1 MACNGLCKFRENI
14 MKIYLLPIL
23 IVSVLIGCSG
33 SDKHE
38 VKEYESIF
46 NSCLINRSIGVDMS
60 IDSLKTAVESFCK
73 DLAVNKLKDTN
84 LRLGKLENALVL
96 SRETNNELQE
106 DLEKALIN
114 QSTVSQDT
122 YRWRLVTSWP
132 KNYPG
137 LGMAPE
143 RISDLVEEMSNGQMK
158 ITVYGAG
165 EQVPAFGV
173 FDAVSSGSHQMGH
186 SGGYFWKG
194 KVPAAQFFTS
204 VPFGLTADEIN
215 AWVNR
220 GGGLELW
227 REIYEP
233 FNIYPI
239 PAGNTGT
246 QMFGWF
252 NKEINSLEDIKGLK
266 MRIPGI
272 GGEVLKEAGGIPV
285 TLPGGEL
292 FTALQTGVIDATEW
306 VGPYNDLT
314 FGFHQAAKYYYYPGW
329 HEPGPMLELL
339 INIDAWNSLP
349 KHLQVIIETAAKAVN
364 QDMLDEYLARN
375 NKALTELIEVHGVEL
390 RKLPDDVIEEFRLIS
405 EKILDDLAKEDKVIG
420 RVYESYSEFRKNV
433 SAYHEISED
442 AFIEARNK

>member
-1 MACNGLCKFRENI
+1 MVGYGIRKSGKII
-14 MKIYLLPIL
+14 MKKFILLPLLIL
-23 IVSVLIGCSG
+23 IASCSNDMD
-33 SDKHE
+33 STIETSPDIE
-38 VKEYESIF
+38 ETF
-46 NSCLINRSIGVDMS
+46 N
-60 IDSLKTAVESFCK
+60 
-73 DLAVNKLKDTN
+73 
-84 LRLGKLENALVL
+84 
-96 SRETNNELQE
+96 
-106 DLEKALIN
+106 
-114 QSTVSQDT
+114 
-122 YRWRLVTSWP
+122 WRLVTSWP

-143 RISDLVEEMSNGQMK
+143 RIADLVEEMSNGQMK
-158 ITVYGAG
+158 ITVYGAE

-227 REIYEP
+227 REIYAP

-339 INIDAWNSLP
+339 INKDAWDSLP
-349 KHLQVIIETAAKAVN
+349 KHLQVIIETASKAVN
-364 QDMLDEYLARN
+364 QDMLDEYLAKN
-375 NKALTELIEVHGVEL
+375 NQALTELVETHGVEL
-390 RKLPDDVIEEFRLIS
+390 RKLPDDVIEEFRIIS
-405 EKILDDLAKEDKVIG
+405 NRILDDLASEDETIAKV
-420 RVYESYSEFRKNV
+420 YTSYLKFKNDV

-442 AFIEARNK
+442 AFVESRNK

>member
-1 MACNGLCKFRENI
+1 MVGNGLCKLRKNM
-14 MKIYLLPIL
+14 MKIFTYTFLALIL
-23 IVSVLIGCSG
+23 VSCSNPQDM
-33 SDKHE
+33 SSQQDEK
-38 VKEYESIF
+38 VNKEY
-46 NSCLINRSIGVDMS
+46 N
-60 IDSLKTAVESFCK
+60 
-73 DLAVNKLKDTN
+73 
-84 LRLGKLENALVL
+84 
-96 SRETNNELQE
+96 
-106 DLEKALIN
+106 
-114 QSTVSQDT
+114 
-122 YRWRLVTSWP
+122 WRLVTSWP

-143 RISDLVEEMSNGQMK
+143 RIADLVEEMSNGQMK
-158 ITVYGAG
+158 ITVFGAE

-227 REIYEP
+227 REIYAP

-339 INIDAWNSLP
+339 INKDAWDSLP
-349 KHLQVIIETAAKAVN
+349 THLQVIIETASKAVN
-364 QDMLDEYLARN
+364 QDMLDEYLAKN
-375 NKALTELIEVHGVEL
+375 NQALTELVNVHGVEL
-390 RKLPDDVIEEFRLIS
+390 RKLPDDVIEEFRKIS
-405 EKILDDLAKEDKVIG
+405 NKILNDLSEEDETIAE
-420 RVYESYSEFRKNV
+420 VYSSYLKFKKDV

>member
-1 MACNGLCKFRENI
+1 MVGNGLCKFRKNI
-14 MKIYLLPIL
+14 MKIFIHIFAIL
-23 IVSVLIGCSG
+23 ILVSCSNEQPT
-33 SDKHE
+33 SIEQTIEKDK
-38 VKEYESIF
+38 KY
-46 NSCLINRSIGVDMS
+46 D
-60 IDSLKTAVESFCK
+60 
-73 DLAVNKLKDTN
+73 
-84 LRLGKLENALVL
+84 
-96 SRETNNELQE
+96 
-106 DLEKALIN
+106 
-114 QSTVSQDT
+114 
-122 YRWRLVTSWP
+122 WRLVTSWP

-143 RISDLVEEMSNGQMK
+143 RIADLVEEMSDGQMK
-158 ITVYGAG
+158 ITVYGAE

-227 REIYEP
+227 REIYAP

-339 INIDAWNSLP
+339 VNKDAWDSLP
-349 KHLQVIIETAAKAVN
+349 RHLQVIIETASKAVN
-364 QDMLDEYLARN
+364 QDMLDEYLAKN
-375 NKALTELIEVHGVEL
+375 NQALTELVEVHGVEL
-390 RKLPDDVIEEFRLIS
+390 RKLPDDVIEEFRKIS
-405 EKILDDLAKEDKVIG
+405 DRILNDLAEEDETIAKV
-420 RVYESYSEFRKNV
+420 YSSYIKFKNDV

>member
-1 MACNGLCKFRENI
+1 MVSYGLRKFRETM
-14 MKIYLLPIL
+14 MKKILMFVLLIGL
-23 IVSVLIGCSG
+23 ISGCSG
-33 SDKHE
+33 EQESSNSADA
-38 VKEYESIF
+38 EY
-46 NSCLINRSIGVDMS
+46 
-60 IDSLKTAVESFCK
+60 KTYK
-73 DLAVNKLKDTN
+73 
-84 LRLGKLENALVL
+84 
-96 SRETNNELQE
+96 
-106 DLEKALIN
+106 
-114 QSTVSQDT
+114 
-122 YRWRLVTSWP
+122 WRLVTSWP

-143 RISDLVEEMSNGQMK
+143 KIANLVEEMSNGQMQ

-252 NKEINSLEDIKGLK
+252 NKEINSLEDVKGLK

-339 INIDAWNSLP
+339 INMDAWNSLP
-349 KHLQVIIETAAKAVN
+349 KHLQVIIETATKAVN
-364 QDMLDEYLARN
+364 QDTLDEYLARN
-375 NKALTELIEVHGVEL
+375 NQALTELVEVHGVEL
-390 RKLPDDVIEEFRLIS
+390 RKLPDEVIDEFRAIS
-405 EKILDDLAKEDKVIG
+405 NEILSDLAEEDEVIAKV
-420 RVYESYSEFRKNV
+420 YDSYIEFKNNV
-433 SAYHEISED
+433 TEYHKISED
-442 AFIEARNK
+442 SFIEARNK

>member
-1 MACNGLCKFRENI
+1 MVGDGIRKSGKII
-14 MKIYLLPIL
+14 MKKFILLPLIIL
-23 IVSVLIGCSG
+23 IAGCSNDMD
-33 SDKHE
+33 STIETSTDIE
-38 VKEYESIF
+38 ETF
-46 NSCLINRSIGVDMS
+46 N
-60 IDSLKTAVESFCK
+60 
-73 DLAVNKLKDTN
+73 
-84 LRLGKLENALVL
+84 
-96 SRETNNELQE
+96 
-106 DLEKALIN
+106 
-114 QSTVSQDT
+114 
-122 YRWRLVTSWP
+122 WRLVTSWP

-143 RISDLVEEMSNGQMK
+143 RIADLVEEMSDGQMK
-158 ITVYGAG
+158 ITVYGAE

-227 REIYEP
+227 REIYAP

-349 KHLQVIIETAAKAVN
+349 KHLQVIIETASKAVN
-364 QDMLDEYLARN
+364 QDMLDEYLAKN
-375 NKALTELIEVHGVEL
+375 NQALNELVEVHGVEL
-390 RKLPDDVIEEFRLIS
+390 RRLPDDVIEEFREIS
-405 EKILDDLAKEDKVIG
+405 NSILDDLAKEDETISKVY
-420 RVYESYSEFRKNV
+420 RSYLDFKNNV
-433 SAYHEISED
+433 SAYHKISED
-442 AFIEARNK
+442 AFVESRNK

>member
-1 MACNGLCKFRENI
+1 MVGNGLCKFRKNI
-14 MKIYLLPIL
+14 MKIFIHIFAIL
-23 IVSVLIGCSG
+23 ILVSCSNEQVT
-33 SDKHE
+33 SIEQTIEKDK
-38 VKEYESIF
+38 KY
-46 NSCLINRSIGVDMS
+46 N
-60 IDSLKTAVESFCK
+60 
-73 DLAVNKLKDTN
+73 
-84 LRLGKLENALVL
+84 
-96 SRETNNELQE
+96 
-106 DLEKALIN
+106 
-114 QSTVSQDT
+114 
-122 YRWRLVTSWP
+122 WRLVTSWP

-143 RISDLVEEMSNGQMK
+143 RIADLVEEMSDGQMK
-158 ITVYGAG
+158 ITVYGAE

-227 REIYEP
+227 REIYAP

-239 PAGNTGT
+239 PSGNTGT

-339 INIDAWNSLP
+339 VNKDAWDSLP
-349 KHLQVIIETAAKAVN
+349 RHLQVIIETASKAVN
-364 QDMLDEYLARN
+364 QDMLDEYLAKN
-375 NKALTELIEVHGVEL
+375 NQALTELVEVHGVEL
-390 RKLPDDVIEEFRLIS
+390 RKLPDDVIEEFRKIS
-405 EKILDDLAKEDKVIG
+405 DRILNDLAEEDETIAKV
-420 RVYESYSEFRKNV
+420 YSSYTKFKNDV

>member
-1 MACNGLCKFRENI
+1 MVGNGLRKSRKTIMKKITLIFSVIFLVGCSNESENI
-14 MKIYLLPIL
+14 D
-23 IVSVLIGCSG
+23 SQ
-33 SDKHE
+33 
-38 VKEYESIF
+38 
-46 NSCLINRSIGVDMS
+46 S
-60 IDSLKTAVESFCK
+60 IDK
-73 DLAVNKLKDTN
+73 N
-84 LRLGKLENALVL
+84 
-96 SRETNNELQE
+96 ETFN
-106 DLEKALIN
+106 
-114 QSTVSQDT
+114 
-122 YRWRLVTSWP
+122 WRLVTSWP

-143 RISDLVEEMSNGQMK
+143 RIADLVEEMSDGQMK
-158 ITVYGAG
+158 ITVYGAE

-227 REIYEP
+227 REIYAP

-252 NKEINSLEDIKGLK
+252 NKEINSLEDVKGLK

-349 KHLQVIIETAAKAVN
+349 NHLKVIIETATKAVN
-364 QDMLDEYLARN
+364 QDMLDEYLAKN
-375 NKALTELIEVHGVEL
+375 NQALTELVEVHGVEL
-390 RKLPDDVIEEFRLIS
+390 RRLPDDVIEEFREIS
-405 EKILDDLAKEDKVIG
+405 NKILDDLAKEDETIAK
-420 RVYESYSEFRKNV
+420 VYESYLNFKNNV

-442 AFIEARNK
+442 AFVESRNK

>member
-1 MACNGLCKFRENI
+1 MAGYGLCKIRKN
-14 MKIYLLPIL
+14 MKMNKYI
-23 IVSVLIGCSG
+23 S
-33 SDKHE
+33 
-38 VKEYESIF
+38 
-46 NSCLINRSIGVDMS
+46 
-60 IDSLKTAVESFCK
+60 
-73 DLAVNKLKDTN
+73 LAVL
-84 LRLGKLENALVL
+84 LLV
-96 SRETNNELQE
+96 
-106 DLEKALIN
+106 AGCG
-114 QSTVSQDT
+114 QSGIEGDANTSFEQKQ
-122 YRWRLVTSWP
+122 YNWRLVTAWP

-143 RISDLVEEMSNGQMK
+143 RIADLVEEMSNGQMK

-194 KVPAAQFFTS
+194 KVPAAQFFTG

-215 AWVNR
+215 AWTNR

-272 GGEVLKEAGGIPV
+272 GGEVLKRAGGIPV

-314 FGFHQAAKYYYYPGW
+314 FGFQQTAKYYYYPGW
-329 HEPGPMLELL
+329 HEPGSMLELL
-339 INIDAWNSLP
+339 INKDAWDSLP
-349 KHLQVIIETAAKAVN
+349 KHLQVIIETASKAVN
-364 QDMLDEYLARN
+364 QDILDEYTARN
-375 NKALTELIEVHGVEL
+375 NKALRELVDVHGVEL
-390 RKLPDDVIEEFRLIS
+390 RRLPDDVI
-405 EKILDDLAKEDKVIG
+405 
-420 RVYESYSEFRKNV
+420 SEFKIIANEILEENASEDETVNKVYQSYLKFKNEV
-433 SAYHEISED
+433 SEYHKVSED
-442 AFIEARNK
+442 AFVEARNN

>member
-1 MACNGLCKFRENI
+1 MIKNNYL
-14 MKIYLLPIL
+14 YLLAL
-23 IVSVLIGCSG
+23 LFIVGCS
-33 SDKHE
+33 DN
-38 VKEYESIF
+38 I
-46 NSCLINRSIGVDMS
+46 
-60 IDSLKTAVESFCK
+60 
-73 DLAVNKLKDTN
+73 
-84 LRLGKLENALVL
+84 ENT
-96 SRETNNELQE
+96 E
-106 DLEKALIN
+106 
-114 QSTVSQDT
+114 TVSEQEN
-122 YRWRLVTSWP
+122 YKWRLVTAWP

-143 RISDLVEEMSNGQMK
+143 RIAQLVEEMSDGQMQ
-158 ITVYGAG
+158 ITVFGAG

-194 KVPAAQFFTS
+194 KVPAAQFFTG

-215 AWVNR
+215 AWTNR

-252 NKEINSLEDIKGLK
+252 NKEINSLDDIKGLK

-272 GGEVLKEAGGIPV
+272 GGEVFKRAGGIPV

-314 FGFHQAAKYYYYPGW
+314 FGF
-329 HEPGPMLELL
+329 
-339 INIDAWNSLP
+339 
-349 KHLQVIIETAAKAVN
+349 
-364 QDMLDEYLARN
+364 
-375 NKALTELIEVHGVEL
+375 
-390 RKLPDDVIEEFRLIS
+390 
-405 EKILDDLAKEDKVIG
+405 
-420 RVYESYSEFRKNV
+420 
-433 SAYHEISED
+433 
-442 AFIEARNK
+442 

>member
-1 MACNGLCKFRENI
+1 MASYGLCKIRKN
-14 MKIYLLPIL
+14 MKMNKYISLAVLVL
-23 IVSVLIGCSG
+23 LIGCGESG
-33 SDKHE
+33 IEDD
-38 VKEYESIF
+38 V
-46 NSCLINRSIGVDMS
+46 NS
-60 IDSLKTAVESFCK
+60 SLEQKQY
-73 DLAVNKLKDTN
+73 N
-84 LRLGKLENALVL
+84 
-96 SRETNNELQE
+96 
-106 DLEKALIN
+106 
-114 QSTVSQDT
+114 
-122 YRWRLVTSWP
+122 WRLVTAWP

-143 RISDLVEEMSNGQMK
+143 RIADLVEEMSNGQMK

-194 KVPAAQFFTS
+194 KVPAAQFFTG

-215 AWVNR
+215 AWTNR

-272 GGEVLKEAGGIPV
+272 GGEVLKRAGGIPV

-314 FGFHQAAKYYYYPGW
+314 FGFQQTAKYYYYPGW
-329 HEPGPMLELL
+329 HEPGSMLELL
-339 INIDAWNSLP
+339 INKDAWESLP
-349 KHLQVIIETAAKAVN
+349 RHLQVIIETASKAVN
-364 QDMLDEYLARN
+364 QDILDEYTARN
-375 NKALTELIEVHGVEL
+375 NKALRELVDVHGVEL
-390 RKLPDDVIEEFRLIS
+390 RRLPDDVIAEFKIIANEILEENAS
-405 EKILDDLAKEDKVIG
+405 QDETVNKV
-420 RVYESYSEFRKNV
+420 YQSYLKFKNEV
-433 SAYHEISED
+433 SAYHEVSED
-442 AFIEARNK
+442 AFVEARNN

>member
-1 MACNGLCKFRENI
+1 MAGYGLCKIRKN
-14 MKIYLLPIL
+14 MKMNKYISLVVLLL
-23 IVSVLIGCSG
+23 LAGCGQSG
-33 SDKHE
+33 IE
-38 VKEYESIF
+38 EGA
-46 NSCLINRSIGVDMS
+46 NT
-60 IDSLKTAVESFCK
+60 SLEQKQY
-73 DLAVNKLKDTN
+73 N
-84 LRLGKLENALVL
+84 
-96 SRETNNELQE
+96 
-106 DLEKALIN
+106 
-114 QSTVSQDT
+114 
-122 YRWRLVTSWP
+122 WRLVTAWP

-143 RISDLVEEMSNGQMK
+143 RIADLVEEMSNGQMK

-194 KVPAAQFFTS
+194 KVPAAQFFTG

-215 AWVNR
+215 AWTNR

-272 GGEVLKEAGGIPV
+272 GGEVLKRAGGIPV

-314 FGFHQAAKYYYYPGW
+314 FGFQQTAKYYYYPGW
-329 HEPGPMLELL
+329 HEPGSMLELL
-339 INIDAWNSLP
+339 INKDAWDTLP
-349 KHLQVIIETAAKAVN
+349 KHLQVIIETASKAVN
-364 QDMLDEYLARN
+364 QDILDEYTARN
-375 NKALTELIEVHGVEL
+375 NKALRELVDVHGVEL
-390 RKLPDDVIEEFRLIS
+390 RRLPDDVIAEFKIIANEILEENAS
-405 EKILDDLAKEDKVIG
+405 EDETVNKV
-420 RVYESYSEFRKNV
+420 YQSYLKFKNEVSE
-433 SAYHEISED
+433 YHKVSED
-442 AFIEARNK
+442 AFVEARNN

>member
-1 MACNGLCKFRENI
+1 MVSYGLRKFRETM
-14 MKIYLLPIL
+14 MKKIL
-23 IVSVLIGCSG
+23 TFVLLIGLISSCSG
-33 SDKHE
+33 EQESSNSADA
-38 VKEYESIF
+38 EY
-46 NSCLINRSIGVDMS
+46 
-60 IDSLKTAVESFCK
+60 KTYK
-73 DLAVNKLKDTN
+73 
-84 LRLGKLENALVL
+84 
-96 SRETNNELQE
+96 
-106 DLEKALIN
+106 
-114 QSTVSQDT
+114 
-122 YRWRLVTSWP
+122 WRLVTSWP

-143 RISDLVEEMSNGQMK
+143 KIANLVEEMSNGQMQ

-252 NKEINSLEDIKGLK
+252 NKEINSLEDVKGLK

-339 INIDAWNSLP
+339 INMDAWNSLP
-349 KHLQVIIETAAKAVN
+349 QHLQVIIETATKAVN
-364 QDMLDEYLARN
+364 QDTLDEYLARN
-375 NKALTELIEVHGVEL
+375 NQALTELVEVHGVEL
-390 RKLPDDVIEEFRLIS
+390 RKLPDDVIEEFRAIS
-405 EKILDDLAKEDKVIG
+405 NEILSDLAEEDEVIG
-420 RVYESYSEFRKNV
+420 KVYDSYIEFKNNV
-433 SAYHEISED
+433 TEYHKISED
-442 AFIEARNK
+442 SFIEARNK

>member
-1 MACNGLCKFRENI
+1 MACYGLCKFREI
-14 MKIYLLPIL
+14 MMKNSL
-23 IVSVLIGCSG
+23 IFIFLIGLISACNG
-33 SDKHE
+33 GQ
-38 VKEYESIF
+38 ESI
-46 NSCLINRSIGVDMS
+46 NV
-60 IDSLKTAVESFCK
+60 
-73 DLAVNKLKDTN
+73 
-84 LRLGKLENALVL
+84 
-96 SRETNNELQE
+96 TNNEE
-106 DLEKALIN
+106 YKI
-114 QSTVSQDT
+114 
-122 YRWRLVTSWP
+122 YKWRLVTSWP

-143 RISDLVEEMSNGQMK
+143 RIADLVEEMSNGQMQ

-227 REIYEP
+227 REIYKP

-339 INIDAWNSLP
+339 INMDAWNSLP
-349 KHLQVIIETAAKAVN
+349 KHLQVIIEIATKAVN
-364 QDMLDEYLARN
+364 QDTLDEYLARN
-375 NKALTELIEVHGVEL
+375 NQALTELIEVHGVEL
-390 RKLPDDVIEEFRLIS
+390 RKLPDDVIDEFRTIS
-405 EKILDDLAKEDKVIG
+405 NKILSDLAKEDEVIAK
-420 RVYESYSEFRKNV
+420 VYESYISFKDNV
-433 SAYHEISED
+433 TEYHKISED
-442 AFIEARNK
+442 AFIEARSSK

>member
-1 MACNGLCKFRENI
+1 MKKFLTLFI
-14 MKIYLLPIL
+14 IL
-23 IVSVLIGCSG
+23 GIT
-33 SDKHE
+33 
-38 VKEYESIF
+38 
-46 NSCLINRSIGVDMS
+46 SCTNETTDSETVS
-60 IDSLKTAVESFCK
+60 IDKDKTY
-73 DLAVNKLKDTN
+73 N
-84 LRLGKLENALVL
+84 
-96 SRETNNELQE
+96 
-106 DLEKALIN
+106 
-114 QSTVSQDT
+114 
-122 YRWRLVTSWP
+122 WRLVTSWP

-143 RISDLVEEMSNGQMK
+143 RIADLVEEMSDGQMTV
-158 ITVYGAG
+158 TVYGAE

-252 NKEINSLEDIKGLK
+252 NKEINSLEDVKGLK

-329 HEPGPMLELL
+329 HEPGPMLELI
-339 INIDAWNSLP
+339 INLDEWNSLP
-349 KHLQVIIETAAKAVN
+349 KHLQAIIETATKAVN
-364 QDMLDEYLARN
+364 QDMLDEYLAKN
-375 NKALTELIEVHGVEL
+375 NQALTELVEVHGVEL
-390 RKLPDDVIEEFRLIS
+390 RRLPDDVIEEFRMIS
-405 EKILDDLAKEDKVIG
+405 DQILEELAQEDETIAKVYNSYKSFKEDV
-420 RVYESYSEFRKNV
+420 SE
-433 SAYHEISED
+433 YHKISED

>member
-1 MACNGLCKFRENI
+1 MKKFLTLFI
-14 MKIYLLPIL
+14 IL
-23 IVSVLIGCSG
+23 GIT
-33 SDKHE
+33 
-38 VKEYESIF
+38 
-46 NSCLINRSIGVDMS
+46 SCTNETTDSETVS
-60 IDSLKTAVESFCK
+60 IDKNKTY
-73 DLAVNKLKDTN
+73 N
-84 LRLGKLENALVL
+84 
-96 SRETNNELQE
+96 
-106 DLEKALIN
+106 
-114 QSTVSQDT
+114 
-122 YRWRLVTSWP
+122 WRLVTSWP

-143 RISDLVEEMSNGQMK
+143 RIADLVDEMSDGQMT
-158 ITVYGAG
+158 ITVYGAE

-252 NKEINSLEDIKGLK
+252 NKEINSLEDVKGLK

-329 HEPGPMLELL
+329 HEPGPMLELI
-339 INIDAWNSLP
+339 INLDEWNSLP
-349 KHLQVIIETAAKAVN
+349 KHLQAIIETATKAVN
-364 QDMLDEYLARN
+364 QDMLDEYLAKN
-375 NKALTELIEVHGVEL
+375 NQALTELVEVHGVEL
-390 RKLPDDVIEEFRLIS
+390 RRLPDDVIEEFRMIS
-405 EKILDDLAKEDKVIG
+405 DQILEELAQEDETIAKVYNSYKSFKEDV
-420 RVYESYSEFRKNV
+420 SE
-433 SAYHEISED
+433 YHKISED

>member
-1 MACNGLCKFRENI
+1 MAGYGLCKIRKN
-14 MKIYLLPIL
+14 MKMNKYISLAVLALL
-23 IVSVLIGCSG
+23 VGCG
-33 SDKHE
+33 
-38 VKEYESIF
+38 ESS
-46 NSCLINRSIGVDMS
+46 NEGNAN
-60 IDSLKTAVESFCK
+60 DSLE
-73 DLAVNKLKDTN
+73 
-84 LRLGKLENALVL
+84 
-96 SRETNNELQE
+96 QE
-106 DLEKALIN
+106 QYN
-114 QSTVSQDT
+114 
-122 YRWRLVTSWP
+122 WRLVTAWP

-143 RISDLVEEMSNGQMK
+143 RIADLVEEMSNGQMK

-194 KVPAAQFFTS
+194 KVPAAQFFTG

-215 AWVNR
+215 AWTNR

-272 GGEVLKEAGGIPV
+272 GGEVLKRAGGIPV

-314 FGFHQAAKYYYYPGW
+314 FGFQQTAKYYYYPGW
-329 HEPGPMLELL
+329 HEPGSMLELL
-339 INIDAWNSLP
+339 INKDAWNSLP
-349 KHLQVIIETAAKAVN
+349 KHLQVIIETASKAVN
-364 QDMLDEYLARN
+364 QDILDEYTARN
-375 NKALTELIEVHGVEL
+375 NKALRELVDVHGVEL
-390 RKLPDDVIEEFRLIS
+390 RRLPDDVITEFKIIANDILEENAAEDEKVNKVYQSYLKFKNEVS
-405 EKILDDLAKEDKVIG
+405 EYHKV
-420 RVYESYSEFRKNV
+420 
-433 SAYHEISED
+433 SED
-442 AFIEARNK
+442 AFVEARSN

>member
-1 MACNGLCKFRENI
+1 MVGDGIRKSGKII
-14 MKIYLLPIL
+14 MKKFILLPLIIL
-23 IVSVLIGCSG
+23 IAGCSNDMN
-33 SDKHE
+33 STIETSTDIE
-38 VKEYESIF
+38 ETF
-46 NSCLINRSIGVDMS
+46 N
-60 IDSLKTAVESFCK
+60 
-73 DLAVNKLKDTN
+73 
-84 LRLGKLENALVL
+84 
-96 SRETNNELQE
+96 
-106 DLEKALIN
+106 
-114 QSTVSQDT
+114 
-122 YRWRLVTSWP
+122 WRLVTSWP

-143 RISDLVEEMSNGQMK
+143 RIADLVEEMSDGQMK
-158 ITVYGAG
+158 ITVYGAE

-227 REIYEP
+227 REIYAP

-349 KHLQVIIETAAKAVN
+349 KHLQVIIETASKAVN
-364 QDMLDEYLARN
+364 QDMLDEYLAKN
-375 NKALTELIEVHGVEL
+375 NQALTELVEVHGVEL
-390 RKLPDDVIEEFRLIS
+390 RRLPDDVIEEFREIS
-405 EKILDDLAKEDKVIG
+405 NSILDDLAKEDETISKVY
-420 RVYESYSEFRKNV
+420 RSYLDFKNNV
-433 SAYHEISED
+433 SAYHKISED
-442 AFIEARNK
+442 AFVESRNK

>member
-1 MACNGLCKFRENI
+1 MAGYGLCKIRKN
-14 MKIYLLPIL
+14 MKMNKYISLAVLVLL
-23 IVSVLIGCSG
+23 VGCG
-33 SDKHE
+33 
-38 VKEYESIF
+38 ESS
-46 NSCLINRSIGVDMS
+46 NEGNAN
-60 IDSLKTAVESFCK
+60 DSLE
-73 DLAVNKLKDTN
+73 
-84 LRLGKLENALVL
+84 
-96 SRETNNELQE
+96 QE
-106 DLEKALIN
+106 QYN
-114 QSTVSQDT
+114 
-122 YRWRLVTSWP
+122 WRLVTAWP

-143 RISDLVEEMSNGQMK
+143 RIADLVEEMSNGQMK

-173 FDAVSSGSHQMGH
+173 FEAVSSGSHQMGH

-194 KVPAAQFFTS
+194 KVPAAQFFTG

-215 AWVNR
+215 AWTNR

-272 GGEVLKEAGGIPV
+272 GGEVLKRAGGIPV

-314 FGFHQAAKYYYYPGW
+314 FGFQQTAKYYYYPGW
-329 HEPGPMLELL
+329 HEPGSMLELL
-339 INIDAWNSLP
+339 INKDAWNSLP
-349 KHLQVIIETAAKAVN
+349 KHLQVIIETASKAVN
-364 QDMLDEYLARN
+364 QDILDEYTARN
-375 NKALTELIEVHGVEL
+375 NKALRELVDVHGVEL
-390 RKLPDDVIEEFRLIS
+390 RRLPDDVITEFKIIANDILEENAAEDETVNKVYQSYLKFKNEVS
-405 EKILDDLAKEDKVIG
+405 EYHKV
-420 RVYESYSEFRKNV
+420 
-433 SAYHEISED
+433 SED
-442 AFIEARNK
+442 AFVEARSN

>member
-1 MACNGLCKFRENI
+1 MVSCGICKSKKTI
-14 MKIYLLPIL
+14 MKKFIFLPL
-23 IVSVLIGCSG
+23 IIFIAGCSDQTIN
-33 SDKHE
+33 SEEELIDK
-38 VKEYESIF
+38 
-46 NSCLINRSIGVDMS
+46 G
-60 IDSLKTAVESFCK
+60 KTY
-73 DLAVNKLKDTN
+73 N
-84 LRLGKLENALVL
+84 
-96 SRETNNELQE
+96 
-106 DLEKALIN
+106 
-114 QSTVSQDT
+114 
-122 YRWRLVTSWP
+122 WRLVTSWP

-143 RISDLVEEMSNGQMK
+143 RIADLVEQMSDGQMK
-158 ITVYGAG
+158 ITVYGAE

-227 REIYEP
+227 REIYAP

-349 KHLQVIIETAAKAVN
+349 KHLQVIIETASKAVN
-364 QDMLDEYLARN
+364 QDMLDEYLAKN
-375 NKALTELIEVHGVEL
+375 NQALTELVDVHGVEL
-390 RKLPDDVIEEFRLIS
+390 RKLPDDVIEEFRKIS
-405 EKILDDLAKEDKVIG
+405 NKILDDLAKEDKTIAK
-420 RVYESYSEFRKNV
+420 VYNSYLNFKNNV

-442 AFIEARNK
+442 AFVESRNK

>member
-1 MACNGLCKFRENI
+1 MAGYGICKIRKN
-14 MKIYLLPIL
+14 MKMNKYI
-23 IVSVLIGCSG
+23 S
-33 SDKHE
+33 
-38 VKEYESIF
+38 
-46 NSCLINRSIGVDMS
+46 
-60 IDSLKTAVESFCK
+60 
-73 DLAVNKLKDTN
+73 LAV
-84 LRLGKLENALVL
+84 LVL
-96 SRETNNELQE
+96 LAGCGQSGIEGGANTS
-106 DLEKALIN
+106 LEQKQYN
-114 QSTVSQDT
+114 
-122 YRWRLVTSWP
+122 WRLVTAWP

-143 RISDLVEEMSNGQMK
+143 RIADLVEEMSNGQMK

-194 KVPAAQFFTS
+194 KVPAAQFFTG

-215 AWVNR
+215 AWTNR

-272 GGEVLKEAGGIPV
+272 GGEVLKRAGGIPV

-314 FGFHQAAKYYYYPGW
+314 FGFQQTAKYYYYPGW
-329 HEPGPMLELL
+329 HEPGSMLELL
-339 INIDAWNSLP
+339 INKDAWDSLP
-349 KHLQVIIETAAKAVN
+349 KHLQVIIETASKAVN
-364 QDMLDEYLARN
+364 QDILDEYTARN
-375 NKALTELIEVHGVEL
+375 NKALRELVDVHGVEL
-390 RKLPDDVIEEFRLIS
+390 RRLPDDVIAEFKIIANEILEENAYEDETVNKVYQSYLKFKNEVS
-405 EKILDDLAKEDKVIG
+405 EYHKV
-420 RVYESYSEFRKNV
+420 
-433 SAYHEISED
+433 SED
-442 AFIEARNK
+442 AFVEARNN

>member
-1 MACNGLCKFRENI
+1 MKKFLTLFI
-14 MKIYLLPIL
+14 IL
-23 IVSVLIGCSG
+23 GIT
-33 SDKHE
+33 
-38 VKEYESIF
+38 
-46 NSCLINRSIGVDMS
+46 SCTNETTDSETVS
-60 IDSLKTAVESFCK
+60 IDKDKTY
-73 DLAVNKLKDTN
+73 N
-84 LRLGKLENALVL
+84 
-96 SRETNNELQE
+96 
-106 DLEKALIN
+106 
-114 QSTVSQDT
+114 
-122 YRWRLVTSWP
+122 WRLVTSWP

-143 RISDLVEEMSNGQMK
+143 RIADLVEEMSDGQMT
-158 ITVYGAG
+158 ITVYGAE

-252 NKEINSLEDIKGLK
+252 NKEINSLEDVKGLK

-329 HEPGPMLELL
+329 HEPGPMLELI
-339 INIDAWNSLP
+339 INLDEWNSLP
-349 KHLQVIIETAAKAVN
+349 KHLQAIIETATKAVN
-364 QDMLDEYLARN
+364 QDMLDEYLAKN
-375 NKALTELIEVHGVEL
+375 NQALTELVEVHGVEL
-390 RKLPDDVIEEFRLIS
+390 RRLPDDVIEEFRMIS
-405 EKILDDLAKEDKVIG
+405 DQILEELAQEDETIAKVYNSYKSFKEDV
-420 RVYESYSEFRKNV
+420 SE
-433 SAYHEISED
+433 YHKISED

>member
-1 MACNGLCKFRENI
+1 MVGNGLCKFRKNI
-14 MKIYLLPIL
+14 MKIFVHIFAIL
-23 IVSVLIGCSG
+23 ILVTCSN
-33 SDKHE
+33 E
-38 VKEYESIF
+38 QVTSIEQ
-46 NSCLINRSIGVDMS
+46 N
-60 IDSLKTAVESFCK
+60 
-73 DLAVNKLKDTN
+73 
-84 LRLGKLENALVL
+84 
-96 SRETNNELQE
+96 
-106 DLEKALIN
+106 LEKDKKYN
-114 QSTVSQDT
+114 
-122 YRWRLVTSWP
+122 WRLVTSWP

-143 RISDLVEEMSNGQMK
+143 RIADLVEEMSDGQME
-158 ITVYGAG
+158 ITVYGAE

-227 REIYEP
+227 REIYAP

-266 MRIPGI
+266 MRIPGF

-292 FTALQTGVIDATEW
+292 FTAIQTGVIDATEW

-339 INIDAWNSLP
+339 INKDAWNSLP
-349 KHLQVIIETAAKAVN
+349 KHLQVIIETASKAVN
-364 QDMLDEYLARN
+364 QDMLDEYLAKN
-375 NKALTELIEVHGVEL
+375 NQALTELVEVHGVEL
-390 RKLPDDVIEEFRLIS
+390 RKLPDDVI
-405 EKILDDLAKEDKVIG
+405 D
-420 RVYESYSEFRKNV
+420 EFRKISNRILNDLAEEDETIAKVYNSYTKFKNDV

>member
-1 MACNGLCKFRENI
+1 MVSYGLRKFRETM
-14 MKIYLLPIL
+14 MKKILMFVLLIGL
-23 IVSVLIGCSG
+23 ISGCSG
-33 SDKHE
+33 EQESSNFADA
-38 VKEYESIF
+38 EY
-46 NSCLINRSIGVDMS
+46 
-60 IDSLKTAVESFCK
+60 KTYK
-73 DLAVNKLKDTN
+73 
-84 LRLGKLENALVL
+84 
-96 SRETNNELQE
+96 
-106 DLEKALIN
+106 
-114 QSTVSQDT
+114 
-122 YRWRLVTSWP
+122 WRLVTSWP

-143 RISDLVEEMSNGQMK
+143 RIADLVEEMSDGQMQ

-252 NKEINSLEDIKGLK
+252 NKEINSLEDVKGLK

-339 INIDAWNSLP
+339 INMDAWNSLP
-349 KHLQVIIETAAKAVN
+349 KHLQVIIETATKAVN
-364 QDMLDEYLARN
+364 QDTLDEYLARN
-375 NKALTELIEVHGVEL
+375 NQALTELIEVHGVEL
-390 RKLPDDVIEEFRLIS
+390 RKLPDDVIEEFRVIS
-405 EKILDDLAKEDKVIG
+405 NEILSDLAEEDEVIG
-420 RVYESYSEFRKNV
+420 KVYDSYIEFKNNV
-433 SAYHEISED
+433 TEYHKISED
-442 AFIEARNK
+442 SFIEARNK

>member
-1 MACNGLCKFRENI
+1 MVGNGLRKSRKTIMKKITLIFSVIFLFGCSSQSENI
-14 MKIYLLPIL
+14 D
-23 IVSVLIGCSG
+23 SQ
-33 SDKHE
+33 
-38 VKEYESIF
+38 
-46 NSCLINRSIGVDMS
+46 S
-60 IDSLKTAVESFCK
+60 IDK
-73 DLAVNKLKDTN
+73 N
-84 LRLGKLENALVL
+84 
-96 SRETNNELQE
+96 ETFN
-106 DLEKALIN
+106 
-114 QSTVSQDT
+114 
-122 YRWRLVTSWP
+122 WRLVTSWP

-143 RISDLVEEMSNGQMK
+143 RIADLVEEMSNGQMK
-158 ITVYGAG
+158 ITVYGAE

-227 REIYEP
+227 REIYAP

-252 NKEINSLEDIKGLK
+252 KKEINSLEDVKGLK

-349 KHLQVIIETAAKAVN
+349 NHLQVIIETATKAVN
-364 QDMLDEYLARN
+364 QDMLDEYLAKN
-375 NKALTELIEVHGVEL
+375 NQALTELVEVHGVEL
-390 RKLPDDVIEEFRLIS
+390 RKLPDDVIEEFREIS
-405 EKILDDLAKEDKVIG
+405 NKILDDLAKEDESIAK
-420 RVYESYSEFRKNV
+420 VYESYLNFKNNV
-433 SAYHEISED
+433 SAYHKISED
-442 AFIEARNK
+442 AFVESRNK

>member
-1 MACNGLCKFRENI
+1 MAGYGLCKIRKN
-14 MKIYLLPIL
+14 MKMNKYISLAVLVLL
-23 IVSVLIGCSG
+23 VGCG
-33 SDKHE
+33 
-38 VKEYESIF
+38 ESS
-46 NSCLINRSIGVDMS
+46 NEGNAN
-60 IDSLKTAVESFCK
+60 DSLE
-73 DLAVNKLKDTN
+73 
-84 LRLGKLENALVL
+84 
-96 SRETNNELQE
+96 QE
-106 DLEKALIN
+106 QYN
-114 QSTVSQDT
+114 
-122 YRWRLVTSWP
+122 WRLVTAWP

-143 RISDLVEEMSNGQMK
+143 RIADLVEEMSNGQMK

-194 KVPAAQFFTS
+194 KVPAAQFFTG

-215 AWVNR
+215 AWTNR

-272 GGEVLKEAGGIPV
+272 GGEVLKRAGGIPV

-314 FGFHQAAKYYYYPGW
+314 FGFQQTAKYYYYPGW
-329 HEPGPMLELL
+329 HEPGSMLELL
-339 INIDAWNSLP
+339 INKDAWNSLP
-349 KHLQVIIETAAKAVN
+349 KHLQVIIETASKAVN
-364 QDMLDEYLARN
+364 QDILDEYTARN
-375 NKALTELIEVHGVEL
+375 NKALRELVDVHGVEL
-390 RKLPDDVIEEFRLIS
+390 RRLPDDVIIEFKIIANDILEENAAEDETVNKVYQSYLKFKNEVS
-405 EKILDDLAKEDKVIG
+405 EYHKV
-420 RVYESYSEFRKNV
+420 
-433 SAYHEISED
+433 SED
-442 AFIEARNK
+442 AFVEARSN

>member
-1 MACNGLCKFRENI
+1 MASYGLCKIRKN
-14 MKIYLLPIL
+14 MKMNKYISLAVLLFL
-23 IVSVLIGCSG
+23 VGCG
-33 SDKHE
+33 
-38 VKEYESIF
+38 ESS
-46 NSCLINRSIGVDMS
+46 NEGNAN
-60 IDSLKTAVESFCK
+60 DSLE
-73 DLAVNKLKDTN
+73 
-84 LRLGKLENALVL
+84 
-96 SRETNNELQE
+96 QE
-106 DLEKALIN
+106 QYN
-114 QSTVSQDT
+114 
-122 YRWRLVTSWP
+122 WRLVTAWP

-143 RISDLVEEMSNGQMK
+143 RIADLVEEMSNGQMK

-194 KVPAAQFFTS
+194 KVPAAQFFTG

-215 AWVNR
+215 AWTNR

-272 GGEVLKEAGGIPV
+272 GGEVLKRAGGIPV

-314 FGFHQAAKYYYYPGW
+314 FGFQQTAKYYYYPGW
-329 HEPGPMLELL
+329 HEPGSMLELL
-339 INIDAWNSLP
+339 INKDAWNSLP
-349 KHLQVIIETAAKAVN
+349 KHLQVIIETASKAVN
-364 QDMLDEYLARN
+364 QDILDEYTARN
-375 NKALTELIEVHGVEL
+375 NKALRELVDVHGVEL
-390 RKLPDDVIEEFRLIS
+390 RRLPDDVITEFKIIANDILEENAAEDETVNKVYQSYLKFKNEVS
-405 EKILDDLAKEDKVIG
+405 EYHKV
-420 RVYESYSEFRKNV
+420 
-433 SAYHEISED
+433 SED
-442 AFIEARNK
+442 AFVEARSN

>member
-1 MACNGLCKFRENI
+1 MVGNGLRKSRKTI
-14 MKIYLLPIL
+14 MKKITL
-23 IVSVLIGCSG
+23 IFSVIFLVGCSG
-33 SDKHE
+33 QSENID
-38 VKEYESIF
+38 SQ
-46 NSCLINRSIGVDMS
+46 S
-60 IDSLKTAVESFCK
+60 IDK
-73 DLAVNKLKDTN
+73 N
-84 LRLGKLENALVL
+84 
-96 SRETNNELQE
+96 ETFN
-106 DLEKALIN
+106 
-114 QSTVSQDT
+114 
-122 YRWRLVTSWP
+122 WRLVTSWP

-143 RISDLVEEMSNGQMK
+143 RIADLVEEMSDGQMK
-158 ITVYGAG
+158 ITVYGAE

-227 REIYEP
+227 REIYAP

-252 NKEINSLEDIKGLK
+252 NKEINSLEDVKGLK

-349 KHLQVIIETAAKAVN
+349 NHLQVIIETATKAVN
-364 QDMLDEYLARN
+364 QDMLDEYLAKN
-375 NKALTELIEVHGVEL
+375 NQALTELVEVHGVEL
-390 RKLPDDVIEEFRLIS
+390 RRLPDDVIEEFREIS
-405 EKILDDLAKEDKVIG
+405 NKILDDLAKEDESIAK
-420 RVYESYSEFRKNV
+420 VYESYLNFKNNV

-442 AFIEARNK
+442 AFVESRNK

>member
-1 MACNGLCKFRENI
+1 MVGNGLCKFRKNI
-14 MKIYLLPIL
+14 MKIFIHIFAIL
-23 IVSVLIGCSG
+23 ILVSCSNEQVT
-33 SDKHE
+33 SIEQTIEKDK
-38 VKEYESIF
+38 KY
-46 NSCLINRSIGVDMS
+46 N
-60 IDSLKTAVESFCK
+60 
-73 DLAVNKLKDTN
+73 
-84 LRLGKLENALVL
+84 
-96 SRETNNELQE
+96 
-106 DLEKALIN
+106 
-114 QSTVSQDT
+114 
-122 YRWRLVTSWP
+122 WRLVTSWP

-143 RISDLVEEMSNGQMK
+143 RIADLVEEMSDGQMK
-158 ITVYGAG
+158 ITVYGAE

-227 REIYEP
+227 REIYAP

-339 INIDAWNSLP
+339 VNKDAWDSLP
-349 KHLQVIIETAAKAVN
+349 KHLQVIIETASKAVN
-364 QDMLDEYLARN
+364 QDMLDEYLAKN
-375 NKALTELIEVHGVEL
+375 NQALTELVEVHGVEL
-390 RKLPDDVIEEFRLIS
+390 RKLPDDVIT
-405 EKILDDLAKEDKVIG
+405 
-420 RVYESYSEFRKNV
+420 EFRKISDRILNDLAEEDETIAKVYSSYTKFKNDV